1 MDEYNIGINEPYLEF
16 EYYKLIKEVDEC
28 NNIESLRGLT
38 KGYIA
43 LYLKQ
48 KELTQDMLDP
58 FMNPNE
64 PFRELFD

>member
-1 MDEYNIGINEPYLEF
+1 MNEYDINIGEPYLEF

-28 NNIESLRGLT
+28 TNIESLRGLT

>member
-28 NNIESLRGLT
+28 NNIETLRGLT

-43 LYLKQ
+43 LYL
-48 KELTQDMLDP
+48 
-58 FMNPNE
+58 
-64 PFRELFD
+64 